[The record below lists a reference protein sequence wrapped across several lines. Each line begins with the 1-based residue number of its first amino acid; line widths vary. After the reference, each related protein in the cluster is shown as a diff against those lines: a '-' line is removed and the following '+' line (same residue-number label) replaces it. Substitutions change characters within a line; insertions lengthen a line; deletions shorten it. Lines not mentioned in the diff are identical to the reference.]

1 MRRSPSARRH
11 KNGNPESPLTD
22 FRWSF
27 FRFKQEQQKIIRQF
41 FSFEDSLPVMDSKK
55 EFIFLTDYCI
65 VNAMQQPQDVSVLIA
80 FSAGLLSFA
89 SPCVLPLVP
98 SYITYIT
105 GVSFKDLSE
114 GESGR
119 RLRWLTISHS
129 LLFIL
134 GFSLIFVLM
143 GASASYLGQVLI
155 QYQSWIMKVGGV
167 LIIILGIHF
176 TGLVSIPFLQMER
189 RFELKKKPMGYFGSF
204 LVGIVFAAG
213 WTPCVGPILSTILLY
228 ASTAKNFSTGIVLL
242 AAYSMGLGLPFF
254 VASLAFNTF
263 LSAFEKIKRYMRVI
277 MLVSGIFMILIGVL
291 LITDLYSTLNNYL
304 NILANP

>member
-1 MRRSPSARRH
+1 M
-11 KNGNPESPLTD
+11 E
-22 FRWSF
+22 
-27 FRFKQEQQKIIRQF
+27 RFN
-41 FSFEDSLPVMDSKK
+41 FSLF
-55 EFIFLTDYCI
+55 YCI
-65 VNAMQQPQDVSVLIA
+65 LILIMQQPQDVSVLIA

-143 GASASYLGQVLI
+143 GASASYLGQALI
-155 QYQSWIMKVGGV
+155 QYQSWIMKIGGV

-228 ASTAKNFSTGIVLL
+228 ASTSKNFSTGIVLL
-242 AAYSMGLGLPFF
+242 AAYSMGLGIPFF
-254 VASLAFNTF
+254 IASLAFNTF
-263 LSAFEKIKRYMRVI
+263 LSAFDRIKRYMRVI
-277 MLVSGIFMILIGVL
+277 MLVSGIFLILIGVL